1 MSTLSVRKKEQR
13 DMWVVI
19 TIALV
24 FAFFV
29 MTNFFNSRIV
39 RFFDTLDSG
48 LPFVVI
54 INNILAF
61 WLASLLWVA
70 YRRWRQVSFREK
82 EMADIFFSIN
92 PVILL
97 VVDNDGKIATCNPAV
112 NEVLNFE
119 PDELLGC
126 SVNVLIPGLYADNKS
141 LSEPRPTGSS
151 TGYRVT
157 EMEGNKKGGEP
168 ISLEV
173 ITCEHLG
180 RLGTVSLIKD
190 ITERVQSERALLFA
204 REQMEEA
211 ISVTSKLLIESE
223 QNFKQL
229 QALEEQRDSL
239 VHMIVHDM
247 KSPLMVIMS
256 YLQMMQPNASTSS
269 LPSTDKFDPLELTKT
284 SSERLLNM
292 MTSLL
297 DVSRFE
303 SGDMSLH
310 LASSNLKDMVETSFN
325 SLAPLLRNRRTEL
338 EVPDRPVT
346 LSCDTDILQRV
357 IYNLMDNAIKYT
369 QEGDA
374 IVATLTENSTY
385 VRFSIKDSGP
395 GVASE
400 DQNRIFEKFARV
412 KKQTDTKSGPLLSSG
427 LGLAFCKLAVEA
439 HQGQIGIESEQGKG
453 STFWFTL
460 PLI

>member
-1 MSTLSVRKKEQR
+1 MSTLSVRKNEKR
-13 DMWVVI
+13 DVWVVI

-29 MTNFFNSRIV
+29 MTNFFHSSIV
-39 RFFDTLDSG
+39 KFFDALGSE
-48 LPFVVI
+48 LPFVVV
-54 INNILAF
+54 INNLLAF

-70 YRRWRQVSFREK
+70 YRRWRHVSFREK

-97 VVDNDGKIATCNPAV
+97 VVDNNGKIVTCNPAV
-112 NEVLNFE
+112 NEVLHFE
-119 PDELLGC
+119 PNALLGC
-126 SVNVLIPGLYADNKS
+126 SVNVLIPGLYAHNKD
-141 LSEPRPTGSS
+141 LSEPRPMESQR
-151 TGYRVT
+151 GYRVT
-157 EMEGNKKGGEP
+157 EMEGFKRTGEP

-173 ITCEHLG
+173 ITCELLG
-180 RLGTVSLIKD
+180 SQGTVSLIKD
-190 ITERVQSERALLFA
+190 ITERVRSKRALLFA
-204 REQMEEA
+204 KQQMEEA
-211 ISVTSKLLIESE
+211 NEVTGQLLTESE

-229 QALEEQRDSL
+229 QELEEQRDSL

-256 YLQMMQPNASTSS
+256 FLQMMQSNDSTSG
-269 LPSTDKFDPLELTKT
+269 LPSSAEFDPLELTKT

-292 MTSLL
+292 ITSLL

-310 LASSNLKDMVETSFN
+310 LASSNLNDMVETSFK
-325 SLAPLLRNRRTEL
+325 SLAPLLKKRRVEL
-338 EVPDRPVT
+338 DVPDRPVT
-346 LSCDTDILQRV
+346 LSCDPEILQRV
-357 IYNLMDNAIKYT
+357 IYNLLDNAIKYT
-369 QEGDA
+369 SEGDS
-374 IVATLTENSTY
+374 IDATLTKSSTY

-395 GVASE
+395 GVAPE
-400 DQNRIFEKFARV
+400 DHEHIFEKFARV
-412 KKQTDTKSGPLLSSG
+412 KTETTTKSHPLLSSG
-427 LGLAFCKLAVEA
+427 LGLAFCKLAVDA
-439 HQGQIGIESEQGKG
+439 HQGRIGIESEPGKG